1 MTEQLRWRLRWRLSL
16 LWLLEWGIT
25 GALLTYLP
33 LYFTKHG
40 LPLEETGPLLAV
52 GAVGLWVAP
61 IVTGQICDRWMNMER
76 YLSVA
81 HLCGGITLLIIP
93 VAVQAG
99 WFDLVFWLLG
109 LFAALY
115 LPTMPLASA
124 LTFRHLP
131 QPELQFGKV
140 RIWGT
145 VGWVLSGVGLSVW
158 LQWND
163 AQHWLRETIPATE
176 QIVLQVDRLF
186 RQLPGPTSDDAFHIA
201 AVLSFV
207 LSSFCVFLPATP
219 PARTARG
226 RFAPFAV
233 LKMFCN
239 RSFVVLTIFSF
250 LLALVIP
257 LYSLAVPPLLEQQH
271 FHADWVPAV
280 MTIGQISEF
289 PALLLLPWCLRR
301 WGLRGTF
308 LLGIAAWAVRYALFA
323 AEPPVSITLFGV
335 ALHGVC
341 HVFVIIVIQ
350 LYVDAHC
357 PPDKRASAQNLFAFL
372 TLGVA
377 MPIGLLL
384 SRPLVQASRDGAG
397 DVVHFSRVFGIPSLL
412 LTVAMC
418 LFWLTFPKVEQEFP
432 SVGERNAPPGA

>member
-1 MTEQLRWRLRWRLSL
+1 MSLHLSWKLRWRLSL

-33 LYFTKHG
+33 LYLKNHG

-61 IVTGQICDRWMNMER
+61 IVTGQICDRWMNIER
-76 YLSVA
+76 YLAVA
-81 HLCGGITLLIIP
+81 HLGGGITLLAIP
-93 VAVQAG
+93 VAVQAQ

-115 LPTMPLASA
+115 FPTMPLANA

-131 QPELQFGKV
+131 HPDLQFGSV
-140 RIWGT
+140 RVWGT
-145 VGWVLSGVGLSVW
+145 IGWILSGVGLSVW

-163 AQHWLRETIPATE
+163 AQHWLRETLPATE
-176 QIVLQVDRLF
+176 TVVHRIDRLF

-201 AVLSFV
+201 AILSFV
-207 LSSFCVFLPATP
+207 LSSFCVFLPPTP
-219 PARTARG
+219 PARTAREG
-226 RFAPFAV
+226 FAPLAV
-233 LKMFCN
+233 LRMFAS
-239 RSFVVLTIFSF
+239 RAFVVLALFSF
-250 LLALVIP
+250 LLGMVIP
-257 LYSLAVPPLLEQQH
+257 LYSLAVPPLLEQQN

-289 PALLLLPWCLRR
+289 PALLLLPTILKRC
-301 WGLRGTF
+301 GLRGTF
-308 LLGIAAWAVRYALFA
+308 LLGIAAWGLRYALFA
-323 AEPPVSITLFGV
+323 ADPPVPITLLAV

-350 LYVDAHC
+350 LFIDASC
-357 PPDKRASAQNLFAFL
+357 PPDRKASAQNLFAFL

-377 MPIGLLL
+377 MPLGLMM
-384 SRPLVQASRDGAG
+384 SRPLVQASRDATGE
-397 DVVHFSRVFGIPSLL
+397 VVNFSRVFGLPALL
-412 LTVAMC
+412 LAMAMA
-418 LFWLTFPKVEQEFP
+418 LFWLLMPRVKHDLASEP
-432 SVGERNAPPGA
+432 AS